1 MTYFDPH
8 IYCKQNLKDKDRE
21 ELEYWQTVFENVIES
36 ASFEIGD
43 ESILAQIRKEIIDDF
58 CKELKKELSYAMQ
71 DNLVGCIDGYEDEVK
86 EVEEPETF

>member
-1 MTYFDPH
+1 MTYFDPR

-21 ELEYWQTVFENVIES
+21 ELEYWQTVFENVIAS

-43 ESILAQIRKEIIDDF
+43 ESILGRIRKEIIDEF
-58 CKELKKELSYAMQ
+58 CEELKKELSYAMQ
-71 DNLVGCIDGYEDEVK
+71 DNLVGCITSYGGDIE